1 MLAKDVVPYVQR
13 AVGYSVTGAQ
23 RAECMFITYG
33 GGANGKGVF
42 FDTIRAAIGPYGST
56 GRWELL
62 IRKRYENAN
71 NEDVALLRGQRF
83 VEISE
88 TGEGNELN
96 EEQVKNL
103 TGRERLKASMK
114 YKSLTE
120 FDPTHHLW
128 LLTNAKPN
136 VRGTNYAIWR
146 RLKLIPFAV
155 RFMYT
160 RERDR
165 LIKSGAISKDDPLVR
180 VRDDGLSD
188 ALRKEL
194 PGILAWVVKGA
205 VLWWSNG
212 QSDLRE
218 PKVVTDAI
226 DEYRSDQDRL
236 GQFIDERCVRDA
248 DAKTLSGVLYLS
260 YCAWVKEKGMKAWAD
275 IAFGAR
281 LGDAGFKAVQMDGR
295 RARAGLKLKPTAEQN
310 QTRTFEKMKKK

>member
-1 MLAKDVVPYVQR
+1 M
-13 AVGYSVTGAQ
+13 
-23 RAECMFITYG
+23 
-33 GGANGKGVF
+33 
-42 FDTIRAAIGPYGST
+42 
-56 GRWELL
+56 
-62 IRKRYENAN
+62 
-71 NEDVALLRGQRF
+71 
-83 VEISE
+83 
-88 TGEGNELN
+88 
-96 EEQVKNL
+96 
-103 TGRERLKASMK
+103 
-114 YKSLTE
+114 
-120 FDPTHHLW
+120 
-128 LLTNAKPN
+128 
-136 VRGTNYAIWR
+136 
-146 RLKLIPFAV
+146 
-155 RFMYT
+155 
-160 RERDR
+160 
-165 LIKSGAISKDDPLVR
+165 R

-275 IAFGAR
+275 ITFGAR